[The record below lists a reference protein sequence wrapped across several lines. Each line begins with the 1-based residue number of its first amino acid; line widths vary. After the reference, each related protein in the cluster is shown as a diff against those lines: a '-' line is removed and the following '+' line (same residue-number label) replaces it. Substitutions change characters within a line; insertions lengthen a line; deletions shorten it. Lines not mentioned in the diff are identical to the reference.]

1 MVLGGDAVLYRS
13 RFMLLSTYYISV
25 GGMKAQKTGP
35 VAYCDHPLP
44 VRIYSKTLL
53 CLFSQVCVI
62 IAIKELRQGSARFR
76 TVTLVIQSF
85 RTHET
90 IIDETFPEA
99 LCSRDS
105 WTVQA
110 NATGSDNTG

>member
-1 MVLGGDAVLYRS
+1 MVVGGNAVLYRS
-13 RFMLLSTYYISV
+13 TFMLPTTYYISV

-44 VRIYSKTLL
+44 VRIYSKPLL

-76 TVTLVIQSF
+76 TVTITSIVHMTVDL
-85 RTHET
+85 THPSY
-90 IIDETFPEA
+90 IIPDI
-99 LCSRDS
+99 
-105 WTVQA
+105 
-110 NATGSDNTG
+110 TG